1 MIVFI
6 SDLEDEPNFV
16 DFIIKN
22 NIDLVLTF
30 NSNSNNI
37 VNSIKRLKVFDLSER
52 KFDSNSSNNRAN
64 FTRTKISFK
73 TDVTQIVDN
82 VHKTILKD
90 ITINL
95 ASVDKFYLKPLPNNL
110 KYASDDKSFLSSV
123 LLKALN
129 DTLLNNE
136 RIVLVCND
144 EKMACLIAICLI
156 NLKQAQKEGTF
167 NVNMAA
173 QTVISKLPK
182 FNSAFLSPVN
192 DSEINNNPNT
202 FNLNRNDHEL
212 FFKPLFTL
220 VKLLLF
226 LYKSFK

>member
-1 MIVFI
+1 M
-6 SDLEDEPNFV
+6 
-16 DFIIKN
+16 
-22 NIDLVLTF
+22 
-30 NSNSNNI
+30 
-37 VNSIKRLKVFDLSER
+37 
-52 KFDSNSSNNRAN
+52 
-64 FTRTKISFK
+64 
-73 TDVTQIVDN
+73 
-82 VHKTILKD
+82 
-90 ITINL
+90 
-95 ASVDKFYLKPLPNNL
+95 
-110 KYASDDKSFLSSV
+110 
-123 LLKALN
+123 N
-129 DTLLNNE
+129 DTLLNSE
-136 RIVLVCND
+136 RIVFVCND

-156 NLKQAQKEGTF
+156 NLKQAQKEGTI

-192 DSEINNNPNT
+192 NSEINNNPNT